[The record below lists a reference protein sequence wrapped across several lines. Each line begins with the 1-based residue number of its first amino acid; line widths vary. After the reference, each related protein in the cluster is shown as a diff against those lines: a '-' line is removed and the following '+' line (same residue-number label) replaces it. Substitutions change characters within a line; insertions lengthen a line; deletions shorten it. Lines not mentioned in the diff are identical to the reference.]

1 MDSRVRRS
9 EDTEDAD
16 ARHRA
21 DRSRS
26 GPPSRPGHV
35 RRPGG
40 AARPVRD
47 GPAARGPA
55 RTARWSRR
63 GRRPRSRCLPPG
75 RCPAGWSR
83 PRSPCPALGLLTALA
98 VERSGTVDPGAGARW
113 QAELPADA
121 EWTEIGEVP
130 TSELAGQVE
139 RELAAQPAGG
149 PSPAELDRIAL
160 TVPDPHGPPVRV
172 PLRCLF
178 ALSGLG
184 LLDDPDT
191 GPAVRVAASR
201 SWLRLDAAVRVGGPA
216 PARRAPVARP
226 SCGRRVAGLRPARRR
241 CSGAAGCP
249 AAARWPAAGRRVAAA
264 PARPSRSARRPA
276 WCRLGG
282 TPGSPPA
289 RRTTPGCAR
298 C

>member
-1 MDSRVRRS
+1 MP
-9 EDTEDAD
+9 DTALTVPDPA
-16 ARHRA
+16 HRA
-21 DRSRS
+21 DLATFVARVVQLDRSATVRLARAGPDGSLVTVWATTPFEVLATRS
-26 GPPSRPGHV
+26 V
-35 RRPGG
+35 
-40 AARPVRD
+40 
-47 GPAARGPA
+47 
-55 RTARWSRR
+55 
-63 GRRPRSRCLPPG
+63 PG
-75 RCPAGWSR
+75 RVEPAEVAVS
-83 PRSPCPALGLLTALA
+83 ALGLLTALA

-139 RELAAQPAGG
+139 RELTAQPAGG

-201 SWLRLDAAVRVGGPA
+201 SWLRLDAVSGSV
-216 PARRAPVARP
+216 V
-226 SCGRRVAGLRPARRR
+226 RRR
-241 CSGAAGCP
+241 LVALP
-249 AAARWPAAGRRVAAA
+249 LLVRPAAG
-264 PARPSRSARRPA
+264 
-276 WCRLGG
+276 G
-282 TPGSPPA
+282 
-289 RRTTPGCAR
+289 
-298 C
+298 